1 MEQPQ
6 KELDAIQRAM
16 RKYYEKNRGKIIQ
29 YTIER
34 NRLKAGDEKTKEQ
47 RRRWNKTYKEKRDWK
62 GSNPYK
68 QRMILQRDE
77 VRWIRF

>member
-1 MEQPQ
+1 MEQPK

-16 RKYYEKNRGKIIQ
+16 RKYYEKNKDKIIQ

-47 RRRWNKTYKEKRDWK
+47 RRRWN
-62 GSNPYK
+62 
-68 QRMILQRDE
+68 
-77 VRWIRF
+77 

>member
-6 KELDAIQRAM
+6 KDVDAIQRAM
-16 RKYYEKNRGKIIQ
+16 RKDYEKNRDKIIQ

-47 RRRWNKTYKEKRDWK
+47 RRRWNKTYKEKKR
-62 GSNPYK
+62 
-68 QRMILQRDE
+68 LQRQQASLIENQISLSALD
-77 VRWIRF
+77 

>member
-16 RKYYEKNRGKIIQ
+16 RKYYEKNRDKIIQ

-47 RRRWNKTYKEKRDWK
+47 RRRWNKTYKEKKRLERQQ
-62 GSNPYK
+62 S
-68 QRMILQRDE
+68 LQTTNDTTA
-77 VRWIRF
+77 

>member
-16 RKYYEKNRGKIIQ
+16 RKYYEKNRDKIIQ

-47 RRRWNKTYKEKRDWK
+47 RRRWNKTYKEKKRLERQL
-62 GSNPYK
+62 S
-68 QRMILQRDE
+68 LQATTDTQ
-77 VRWIRF
+77 VL